1 MSIKKFEEF
10 VGYGADEMDPK
21 DWPGATKAAY
31 ETDNEKKFTKKDLM
45 DAAYAFT
52 DDATKVEK
60 GFEDWYA
67 KSYGAKKLAG
77 NYPGPTTR

>member
-1 MSIKKFEEF
+1 
-10 VGYGADEMDPK
+10 
-21 DWPGATKAAY
+21 
-31 ETDNEKKFTKKDLM
+31 M